1 VSEPAPHRLEGSLRE
16 GFLRYYET
24 AYWLRDPR
32 LRDERRAL
40 LTEPGVAFTE
50 PLIEPILPYAG
61 TEPIAEVC
69 EQAGVSERVARQLAA
84 VLFDAGPEFRLRG
97 HQAEALRVSLG
108 AGDPGRR
115 NVVVTSGT
123 GSGKTESF
131 LLPLFARLLAEIED
145 RPPEPEL
152 HRWWDE
158 SARGRWRPSRPD
170 GGKPAAIRSVVL
182 YPTNALV
189 EDQITRLRAAIS
201 RVDRQGG
208 GPPLSFGRYTGD
220 TLGMGELPGALS
232 EKRVADVRRE
242 LREMEHDRDRMRT
255 ADPQL
260 RHQFPDPRD
269 GEMLTRWDMI
279 CAPPDILVT
288 NYSMLNAILMRERE
302 QPMLSATREW
312 LQGDERNALTLVVD
326 ELHTYR
332 GTQGGEVALVLRNL
346 LRRLGLAPDSPQL
359 RCIGTSASLDGEQGL
374 GYLEGFFGVERDTF
388 HVTAGAPREVPQAR
402 PLSDSER
409 RAVAAGDP
417 VEGLSATLA
426 AVCDDVDGPR
436 AVRVSEA
443 AERLLGDP
451 DPVGLEPVLEQLA
464 ERPEENAV
472 PFRSHHFVR
481 QIRGMWACADP
492 ECEALDGESAE
503 ARPVGKLLSR
513 PAARCRCGS
522 RVLELLYCYQCGE
535 AFLGGFTYK
544 PDSLAADAN
553 QWYLSSLPAS
563 PRAGEKPVFA
573 RAWGEDYM
581 WFWGGPCPTD
591 DSASWTHAGEEF
603 RFSPAHL
610 DPHSG
615 VLSQAS
621 GGDANGTMLLAP
633 QIEGGRVPALPKKC
647 PRCDTEG
654 SNRELSL
661 FLRGVIR
668 SPIRAHTAGTARLTQ
683 IVVDRVVRSTDED
696 PSQGR
701 TIVFT
706 DSRDDAAG
714 TAAGIE
720 LNHFRD
726 LIRQLVTRRLED
738 HRPALE
744 LLRAAAS
751 GGELEDAERELA
763 DGIKSDSPDLWAALR
778 LEAGGLELEAKDR
791 EAIERFERR
800 YGAQGKA
807 LPWASLAR
815 GVEREL
821 VGLGVNPAGP
831 QASGQAVGGGRPWW
845 ELHAPPAGEWETMA
859 ADLRHAGL
867 EESRRLL
874 DGHLAEAFFNRG
886 GRDFESIG
894 LGWLEPADPA
904 LSPLSLDPEPAI
916 EALRSA
922 VRILGLSGR
931 FPGGVAA
938 GAGGPGLA
946 VRAYAAKLA
955 ERHGGEADEWL
966 GQLAEALRA
975 SHALG
980 EWELRLGGLR
990 VALGSERRYRCPRCG
1005 RIHLHPS
1012 AGACTGTRCQST
1024 ELTPLGDEEPVDDYY
1039 AWLAEEAPRR
1049 LRVEELTGQTRPL
1062 REQRRRQRQFKGAL
1076 LEPAENSLT
1085 GPIDVLSVT
1094 TTMEVGVDIGALRAV
1109 VMANM
1114 PPQRFNYQQRV
1125 GRAGRA
1131 GQPWSFAVTICRDR
1145 THDDFYFNA
1154 PRRITGERPP
1164 QPELDLARVEL
1175 VRRVAAAESL
1185 RRAFL
1190 ALPGE
1195 LAPQTGRSIHGQLGQ
1210 AEGWEGCRPAVAA
1223 WLAESAEVEE
1233 IVDGLA
1239 ALSGLEAA
1247 EVGRIRDSLRGALIE
1262 RIDEAVANPLFGQSE
1277 LSEQLAN
1284 AGILPMFGFP
1294 TRVRELWGRPPNSLD
1309 DGEACVSD
1317 RALDLAVSSFAPGSE
1332 VVKDKQTHIC
1342 VGFAAFEPR
1351 FGKMVPA
1358 DPLGEGV
1365 PIARCRDCD
1374 AVYEESAGGLERC
1387 EVCGGSLAHFDLYQP
1402 RGFRTD
1408 YRPRDFDDQAERGPS
1423 GGSPQ
1428 LAWRAGDSDRL
1439 YEVRGLA
1446 ATTRPE
1452 CLLHTINDNNGQLFQ
1467 LHGLSGTRVV
1477 AQGDMYTDRVSL
1489 PAELADSEPDLEGAI
1504 GAIRPTDVLA
1514 LELLPTVSEALAVS
1528 GRGPGLA
1535 ALWSFAQLLG
1545 LAGSAELD
1553 VDPRELQ
1560 IGLQPTRLRS
1570 GPGAG
1575 VTWRIFLADRLEN
1588 GAGYCRQ
1595 LGEPARLERV
1605 LDRIVDEIG
1614 ERLQRDGH
1622 AGTCDRSCPD
1632 CLRSYDNRT
1641 LHPLLDWRLGLDLAE
1656 LAAARPLDERRWLD
1670 DAPAIGQALATAF
1683 GLRMQTIAGLPA
1695 LHDDGKPKAAVLCH
1709 PLWSAE
1715 ERRRRVDAPA
1725 SANGGPTIR
1734 CFDLYT
1740 AKSFPDEIAVW
1751 LDAD

>member
-1 VSEPAPHRLEGSLRE
+1 VSEPAPHRLEAALRE

-24 AYWLRDPR
+24 TYWLRDPR
-32 LRDERRAL
+32 LREERRAL
-40 LTEPGVAFTE
+40 LVEPGVAFTE
-50 PLIEPILPYAG
+50 PLIEPILPYEG
-61 TEPIAEVC
+61 TEPIADVC
-69 EQAGVSERVARQLAA
+69 EQAGVSTRVAERLAR
-84 VLFDAGPEFRLRG
+84 VVFGKGPDFRLRA

-108 AGDPGRR
+108 SGDGAKR

-131 LLPLFARLLAEIED
+131 LLPLFARLLAELEEL
-145 RPPEPEL
+145 PPEPDL

-158 SARGRWRPSRPD
+158 GERGRWRPSRPE
-170 GGKPAAIRSVVL
+170 GGRPFAIRAVVL

-189 EDQITRLRAAIS
+189 EDQITRLRAAVA
-201 RVDRQGG
+201 RVDRRGG

-220 TLGMGELPGALS
+220 TLGMGELPGPLS

-242 LREMEHDRDRMRT
+242 LREMEADRDQMHT
-255 ADPQL
+255 GDPAL

-302 QPMLSATREW
+302 QPMLAATREW
-312 LQGDERNALTLVVD
+312 LQSDERNALTLVVD

-346 LRRLGLAPDSPQL
+346 LRRLGLEPDSPQL
-359 RCIGTSASLDGEQGL
+359 RCIGTSASLDGEEGL
-374 GYLEGFFGVERDTF
+374 GYLEGLFGVDRATF
-388 HVTAGAPREVPQAR
+388 HVTAGAPRELPDSR
-402 PLSDSER
+402 RLSDRER
-409 RAVAAGDP
+409 RAVAAGEP
-417 VEGLSATLA
+417 VDGLSAALA
-426 AVCDDVDGPR
+426 AVCRDERGPR
-436 AVRVSEA
+436 AVRLFEA
-443 AERLLGDP
+443 AESLLGDP
-451 DPVGLEPVLEQLA
+451 DPAALEPALEQLA
-464 ERPEENAV
+464 DRPEEDAV

-481 QIRGMWACADP
+481 QVRGMWACADP
-492 ECEALDGESAE
+492 RCKLLDRDEASEPRL
-503 ARPVGKLLSR
+503 VGTLLSR
-513 PAARCRCGS
+513 PAARCHCGA

-535 AFLGGFTYK
+535 AFLGGFTYR
-544 PDSLAADAN
+544 PDSLLDGDN
-553 QWYLSSLPAS
+553 EWYLSSLPDS
-563 PRAGEKPVFA
+563 QRAAEKPVFA
-573 RAWGEDYM
+573 RAWGDDYM
-581 WFWGGPCPTD
+581 WFWGGACPTE
-591 DSASWTHAGEEF
+591 SVRWTHANEEF
-603 RFSPAHL
+603 RFAPAQL
-610 DPHSG
+610 NPHSG
-615 VLSQAS
+615 VLCEAPA
-621 GGDANGTMLLAP
+621 GEANGTMLLAP
-633 QIEGGRVPALPKKC
+633 RIEGKRVPALPKKC

-661 FLRGVIR
+661 FLRGIIR

-683 IVVDRVVRSTDED
+683 IVVDRVVRSIADD
-696 PSQGR
+696 PAQGR

-726 LIRQLVTRRLED
+726 LVRQLVTRRLEH
-738 HRPALE
+738 HRPPLE
-744 LLRAAAS
+744 LLRAAAT
-751 GGELEDAERELA
+751 GGELNDAERELVE
-763 DGIKSDSPDLWAALR
+763 GVKSDSPDLWAALR
-778 LEAGGLELEAKDR
+778 LEAGGHELSGSDR
-791 EAIERFERR
+791 EAVERFERR
-800 YGAQGKA
+800 YGGVGRAV
-807 LPWASLAR
+807 PWGTLAI

-845 ELHAPPAGEWETMA
+845 ELHQAPDGEWERMA
-859 ADLRHAGL
+859 ADLRRPGL

-874 DGHLAEAFFNRG
+874 EGHLAEAFFNRG

-894 LGWLEPADPA
+894 LGWLEPAEPA
-904 LSPLSLDPEPAI
+904 LAELPLDPEPAL

-922 VRILGLSGR
+922 VRVLGLSGR

-938 GAGGPGLA
+938 TATGPGLGL
-946 VRAYAAKLA
+946 RALAAKLA
-955 ERHGGEADEWL
+955 DRHGDDAGEWL
-966 GQLAEALRA
+966 ERLGAALRA
-975 SHALG
+975 SHALS
-980 EWELRLGGLR
+980 EWVLRLGGLR
-990 VALGSERRYRCPRCG
+990 VAFGPERRYRCERCG

-1012 AGACTGTRCQST
+1012 AGVCTGTRCQSIR
-1024 ELTPLGDEEPVDDYY
+1024 LAPLGDEDPVDDYY

-1076 LEPAENSLT
+1076 LEPAENPLT

-1094 TTMEVGVDIGALRAV
+1094 TTMEVGVDIGALKAV

-1145 THDDFYFNA
+1145 AHDDFYFNA

-1190 ALPGE
+1190 ALPDE
-1195 LAPQTGRSIHGQLGQ
+1195 LAPAPGRSIHGQLGK
-1210 AEGWEGCRPAVAA
+1210 AEDWQGRRAAVAR
-1223 WLAESAEVEE
+1223 WLARSDEVDE
-1233 IVDGLA
+1233 VVAGLA
-1239 ALSGLEAA
+1239 ALSGLEQA
-1247 EVGRIRDSLRGALIE
+1247 EVAAVREALRGELVE
-1262 RIDEAVANPLFGQSE
+1262 RIDEAVANPLFAQSE

-1284 AGILPMFGFP
+1284 AGVLPMFGFP
-1294 TRVRELWGRPPNSLD
+1294 TRMRELWGDVPQSLD
-1309 DGEACVSD
+1309 DAEACVSE
-1317 RALDLAVSSFAPGSE
+1317 RELDLAVSSFAPGSE
-1332 VVKDKQTHIC
+1332 VVKDKQTHVC
-1342 VGFAAFEPR
+1342 VGFAAYEPK
-1351 FGKMVPA
+1351 FGGMAPA
-1358 DPLGEGV
+1358 DPLGDGV
-1365 PIARCRDCD
+1365 PIARCLDCD
-1374 AVYEESAGGLERC
+1374 AVHEESAGELEGC
-1387 EVCGGSLAHFDLYQP
+1387 EVCGGPLARFDLYQP
-1402 RGFRTD
+1402 GGFRTD
-1408 YRPRDFDDQAERGPS
+1408 HRPRDFDDQAERGPS

-1428 LAWRAGDSDRL
+1428 LAWGAGDSDRL

-1446 ATTRPE
+1446 VASRPE

-1467 LHGLSGTRVV
+1467 LHRLSGTYVV
-1477 AQGDMYTDRVSL
+1477 PQGEAYADRVAL
-1489 PAELADSEPDLEGAI
+1489 PADLVDRPHDVEGAI

-1514 LELLPTVSEALAVS
+1514 LELLAPASEALDVA
-1528 GRGPGLA
+1528 GRGPALA

-1570 GPGAG
+1570 GAGGG
-1575 VTWRIFLADRLEN
+1575 VTRRIFLADRLEN

-1605 LDRIVDEIG
+1605 LDRIVEEIG
-1614 ERLQRDGH
+1614 GQFQEAGH
-1622 AGTCDRSCPD
+1622 ATTCDRSCPD
-1632 CLRSYDNRT
+1632 CLRSYDNRS
-1641 LHPLLDWRLGLDLAE
+1641 LHRLLDWRLGLDLAE

-1670 DAPAIGQALATAF
+1670 DADSIGRAVASAF
-1683 GLRMQTIAGLPA
+1683 GLRPGTIAGLPT
-1695 LHDDGKPKAAVLCH
+1695 LSDDGRPKTAVLCH
-1709 PLWSAE
+1709 PMWSAA
-1715 ERRRRVDAPA
+1715 ERSRRLDGAASGDSAPEV
-1725 SANGGPTIR
+1725 R

-1751 LDAD
+1751 LDSE